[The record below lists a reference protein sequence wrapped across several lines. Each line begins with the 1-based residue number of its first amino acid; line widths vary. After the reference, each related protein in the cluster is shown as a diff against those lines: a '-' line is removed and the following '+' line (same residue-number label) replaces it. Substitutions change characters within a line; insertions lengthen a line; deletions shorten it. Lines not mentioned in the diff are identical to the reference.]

1 MALAGKPH
9 SAIPR
14 VRQNPPRGSGNVREF
29 RPINREQ
36 NPNEKYDNEASNV
49 PTVSREAFI
58 QEFAQN
64 YTPSHVTFIGPTQRG
79 KTTLCF
85 ELLHAVLAA
94 HPKWRVCTLH
104 GKIKGRDKTIDE
116 WAKKS
121 NYRVVKSYPPGV
133 AIRPKN
139 WKRNTRGVILR
150 PLRKEES
157 AREEE
162 RVLKQEFTKA
172 IRKNYHSTG
181 AKKDKIVITLVDERA
196 QADKDL
202 KMGPELDAPLQRGLP
217 DNPEWNNIQRGKWVS
232 YHCFDAPAHIFI
244 FKSDDSSN
252 NERYAEL
259 GCADPKVIER
269 VLENLKTEVVPTGG
283 TISQAL
289 YIRRSD
295 RYMCIV
301 DT

>member
-1 MALAGKPH
+1 MARLDVPQRSRRPSRAFFDVNQD
-9 SAIPR
+9 PR
-14 VRQNPPRGSGNVREF
+14 KKIDKEAASVPVVDRQ
-29 RPINREQ
+29 Q
-36 NPNEKYDNEASNV
+36 
-49 PTVSREAFI
+49 FI
-58 QEFAQN
+58 SEFAGS
-64 YTPSHVTFIGPTQRG
+64 YTPAHVTFIGPTQRG

-85 ELLHAVLAA
+85 ELLHAVMAR
-94 HPKWRVCTLH
+94 HPKWKVTTLH
-104 GKIKGRDKTIDE
+104 GKIKGRDHTIEE

-121 NYRVVKSYPPGV
+121 NYRVVRSWPPGWTM
-133 AIRPKN
+133 RPKHM
-139 WKRNTRGVILR
+139 KRNVRGYILR
-150 PLRKEES
+150 PLKKEES

-162 RVLKQEFTKA
+162 RILKEEFGKA
-172 IRKNYHSTG
+172 IRANYHSTG
-181 AKKDKIVITLVDERA
+181 AKRDRIVITLVDERA

-202 KMGPELDAPLQRGLP
+202 KMSTDLDAPLQRGLP

-232 YHCFDAPAHIFI
+232 YHCFDAPEHIFI
-244 FKSDDSSN
+244 FKSDDASN

-259 GCADPKVIER
+259 GCADPGVIEQ
-269 VLENLKTEVVPTGG
+269 VLKDLRTEKVKTGG

>member
-1 MALAGKPH
+1 MTGLPG
-9 SAIPR
+9 
-14 VRQNPPRGSGNVREF
+14 GNVAEIRSIRNSPETRNSDRITSFRE
-29 RPINREQ
+29 INRDDESNTEAEQ
-36 NPNEKYDNEASNV
+36 V
-49 PTVSREAFI
+49 PVVDRKVFVSD
-58 QEFAQN
+58 FAAK
-64 YTPSHVTFIGPTQRG
+64 YTPAHVTFIGPTQRG

-85 ELLHAVLAA
+85 QLLHEVLKR
-94 HPKWRVCTLH
+94 HKKWKVRVLH
-104 GKIKGRDKTIDE
+104 GKIKGRDHTIAD

-121 NYRVVKSYPPGV
+121 NYRVVRSWPPSP
-133 AIRPKN
+133 AIRPKH
-139 WKRNTRGVILR
+139 WKRNTKGYIVR

-157 AREEE
+157 AKEET
-162 RVLKQEFTKA
+162 RILKEEFQKT
-172 IRKNYHSTG
+172 IRSGYHSTG
-181 AKKDKIVITLVDERA
+181 AKRDRIIITLVDERA

-202 KMGPELDAPLQRGLP
+202 RMSEELDAPLQRGLP

-232 YHCFDAPAHIFI
+232 YHCFDAPEHIFF

-259 GCADPKVIER
+259 GCAEPGVIER
-269 VLENLKTEVVPTGG
+269 VLSKLETKKVKTGG

>member
-1 MALAGKPH
+1 VAFD
-9 SAIPR
+9 SATIR
-14 VRQNPPRGSGNVREF
+14 KGNRTSARQFAIVRDRKDETRREAES
-29 RPINREQ
+29 I
-36 NPNEKYDNEASNV
+36 
-49 PTVSREAFI
+49 PTVARDPFI
-58 QEFAQN
+58 DDFAEN
-64 YTPSHVTFIGPTQRG
+64 YTPAHVTFIGPTQRG

-85 ELLHAVLAA
+85 ELLHAVLAR
-94 HPKWRVCTLH
+94 HPRWKVTTLH
-104 GKIKGRDKTIDE
+104 GKIRGRDHTIEE

-121 NYRVVKSYPPGV
+121 NYRVIRSYPPGFTL
-133 AIRPKN
+133 RPKH
-139 WKRNTRGVILR
+139 WKRNVKGYILR
-150 PLRKEES
+150 PLKKEES

-162 RVLKQEFTKA
+162 RILKEEFVKG
-172 IRKNYHSTG
+172 IRANYHSTG
-181 AKKDKIVITLVDERA
+181 ARKDRIAITLVDERA

-202 KMGPELDAPLQRGLP
+202 KLSTDLDAPLQRGLP

-232 YHCFDAPAHIFI
+232 YHCFDAPEHIFI

-259 GCADPKVIER
+259 GCADPDVIEQC
-269 VLENLKTEVVPTGG
+269 LQNLKTEKVKTGG